1 MNEWTILVL
10 TLVFHP
16 HLNYFLTNNFQP
28 VFYLRLCLDGL
39 SSINIIHK
47 STWLVMDAVKPKK
60 NRSIQFSLHY
70 YLHHGLNFVHF
81 LPPSGNHVL
90 LIYLK
95 IIIYISLRN
104 YQSFQVKQFSFL
116 KLFAAYQ
123 FWNTVQHFSRWIPVA
138 LLSTCHDLWS

>member
-1 MNEWTILVL
+1 
-10 TLVFHP
+10 
-16 HLNYFLTNNFQP
+16 
-28 VFYLRLCLDGL
+28 
-39 SSINIIHK
+39 
-47 STWLVMDAVKPKK
+47 MDAVKPKK

-104 YQSFQVKQFSFL
+104 YHKSFQFKQISFMTSL
-116 KLFAAYQ
+116 PRTNTGTLYRTFQNGSLVPYNQLITTYEAKLEK
-123 FWNTVQHFSRWIPVA
+123 
-138 LLSTCHDLWS
+138 